1 MCVFFFLFFGL
12 NFTCFLRKAFG
23 LGEKEDVER
32 VEDAMAQ
39 AACLLGDD
47 PHSVS
52 QANATPPKNYMC
64 FTTLHLR
71 QELFFASMT
80 VFHWEVFLGLMKP
93 QLAVLFLPLQQTCV
107 ICPRI
112 YPLHRAF
119 YSFL

>member
-1 MCVFFFLFFGL
+1 MCVCFLFFEL

-52 QANATPPKNYMC
+52 QGNATPPKNCMHLA
-64 FTTLHLR
+64 TLDLG

-93 QLAVLFLPLQQTCV
+93 PACSIVSP
-107 ICPRI
+107 IAI
-112 YPLHRAF
+112 NMH
-119 YSFL
+119 

>member
-1 MCVFFFLFFGL
+1 MCVCFLFFEL

-47 PHSVS
+47 LHSVS
-52 QANATPPKNYMC
+52 KGNATPPKNHMHLA
-64 FTTLHLR
+64 TLDLG
-71 QELFFASMT
+71 QELFFASVT

-93 QLAVLFLPLQQTCV
+93 QLAVLFLPLQ
-107 ICPRI
+107 
-112 YPLHRAF
+112 
-119 YSFL
+119 

>member
-1 MCVFFFLFFGL
+1 VFSVFEL

-52 QANATPPKNYMC
+52 QGNATSPKNCMYLA
-64 FTTLHLR
+64 TPDLG
-71 QELFFASMT
+71 QELFFASMI
-80 VFHWEVFLGLMKP
+80 VFHWEDFLGLMKP
-93 QLAVLFLPLQQTCV
+93 QLAVLFLPLQ
-107 ICPRI
+107 
-112 YPLHRAF
+112 
-119 YSFL
+119 